1 MRRRNVVILLLIA
14 IIGVY
19 GAFMAWRMGWIA
31 SLPFLGPSPKIET
44 TRGQPVTPERIESK
58 DVRPSFDVVRAEPS
72 GEVIMAGRAEPG
84 WTVSVD
90 SGTTHIGSAVADE
103 HGQWLLQPSKPL
115 SPGEHSLTL
124 KAQPA
129 TGGRTLF
136 SKQRLML
143 SLETQKENQPLVAL
157 TEEGKPTRILQMSPN
172 SQSASTTDLAV
183 IAKLQQGKVS
193 PAKQVTFSS
202 IDYDENG
209 VKSVIRINGYAAPGM
224 SISLYIDN
232 EPVGSATADA
242 TGTWSFA
249 ANRELADGNHAMRA
263 DAIEIPSGK
272 VVTRAEVSFNREL
285 PKPEVAVAEATEKT
299 MPPFGA
305 DGSATTEESDEG
317 AGSATE
323 PLQAG
328 RGRSTETI
336 IIKRGDTL
344 WQIAQ
349 RHYGNGMQYTQ
360 IFKNNKDQIRDP
372 DLIYPNQQ
380 FVLP

>member
-31 SLPFLGPSPKIET
+31 SLPFLGPSSKVEIT
-44 TRGQPVTPERIESK
+44 HDQPVTPERIESK

-72 GEVIMAGRAEPG
+72 GDIIMAGRAEPG
-84 WTVSVD
+84 WTVSVE
-90 SGTTHIGSAVADE
+90 SGSKHIGSAVASE
-103 HGQWLLQPSKPL
+103 NGEWLLQPSKPL
-115 SPGEHSLTL
+115 APGEHSLSL

-129 TGGRTLF
+129 NGGRTLF

-172 SQSASTTDLAV
+172 SKSASTADLAV
-183 IAKLQQGKVS
+183 MSKLQKGKVP

-209 VKSVIRINGYAAPGM
+209 VKSVVRINGYAAPGTN
-224 SISLYIDN
+224 ISLYIDN
-232 EPVGSATADA
+232 ESVGTATTDA
-242 TGTWSFA
+242 TGAWSFA

-263 DAIEIPSGK
+263 DAIEKTSGK
-272 VVTRAEVSFNREL
+272 VITRAEVSFNREL
-285 PKPEVAVAEATEKT
+285 PTPDVAVAEAEEKT
-299 MPPFGA
+299 MPPFSSDASTTAEEA
-305 DGSATTEESDEG
+305 DEEAASTTRPFQG
-317 AGSATE
+317 
-323 PLQAG
+323 QG
-328 RGRSTETI
+328 RRKTKTI

-344 WQIAQ
+344 WQIA
-349 RHYGNGMQYTQ
+349 RRRYGDGMQYTQ
-360 IFKNNKDQIRDP
+360 IFQSNKDQIRDP